1 MVAMAMTVPL
11 VMGTISTVSALEKQQ
26 QVKLEAYSPQKK
38 ATEYLKEN
46 AAQYGLKTDLSDL
59 QYISTTETS
68 VASYVRFQQVVNGA
82 PVFSKQITVTLNGE
96 GKGVLAVSDYQPV
109 TGVKEVTTKLVKKMQ
124 YKINGVCWRSK

>member
-46 AAQYGLKTDLSDL
+46 L
-59 QYISTTETS
+59 
-68 VASYVRFQQVVNGA
+68 
-82 PVFSKQITVTLNGE
+82 
-96 GKGVLAVSDYQPV
+96 
-109 TGVKEVTTKLVKKMQ
+109 
-124 YKINGVCWRSK
+124 RSMD